1 MLAITN
7 YSGPALGSEATRSA
21 PRGPVERR
29 HSAVSCS
36 LVAVAREEISD
47 EALVRAISEGDR
59 RAMQTLYS
67 RHNVRVYRY
76 TLRLTND
83 AALAE
88 DLVADV
94 FIDVW
99 RQAGRFRAKSQ
110 VETWLLAIA
119 RNKAISA
126 LRRRSHIP
134 LDDDMAIT
142 IADPADDPET
152 MAEKSELRA
161 TVQKSLSQL
170 PRLQREVI
178 DLAYYH
184 EKSIDEVAY
193 IVGAPASTVKTRMFY
208 ARKRMEKLLASAGL
222 EGA

>member
-1 MLAITN
+1 MLAISN
-7 YSGPALGSEATRSA
+7 YSGRALGSQATRSA
-21 PRGPVERR
+21 CRDSVIERKP
-29 HSAVSCS
+29 SVVSCS
-36 LVAVAREEISD
+36 PTAVASGEISD
-47 EALVRAISEGDR
+47 EALIRAISSGDR

-67 RHNVRVYRY
+67 RHNVRIYRY

-110 VETWLLAIA
+110 VAIWLLAIA

-134 LDDDMAIT
+134 LDDVAIT
-142 IADPADDPET
+142 IADPADDAET
-152 MAEKSELRA
+152 MAANSDRRA
-161 TVQKSLSQL
+161 IVQKSLSQL

-178 DLAYYH
+178 DLVYYH
-184 EKSIDEVAY
+184 EKSIDEVAQ

-208 ARKRMEKLLASAGL
+208 ARKRMQKLLASAGL